1 MRYSA
6 SIGSTPA
13 TDLSRQL
20 LKNFKLQNTIPVFV
34 EVIIE
39 DTVE

>member
-13 TDLSRQL
+13 TDLIRQL
-20 LKNFKLQNTIPVFV
+20 LKNFKLQNTIPEFMA
-34 EVIIE
+34 VIIE
-39 DTVE
+39 D

>member
-6 SIGSTPA
+6 SIGLTPA

-20 LKNFKLQNTIPVFV
+20 LKNFNRQDTIPELL

-39 DTVE
+39 DKVE